1 MFNAV
6 IYDLDGTLVD
16 SAPVV
21 AAVLNKLR
29 RKIGLPALPQ
39 KSYYRWISMGGLEL
53 VGNAL
58 NVPPNRSEV
67 YLSEFRAMYLDEPVP
82 MNSLYPGV
90 HDVLQ
95 LLKNSEIK
103 LGICTNKPRKL
114 AEKVLKDTGITQFFD
129 HVVAGDDL
137 PTKKPHIDNVNAS
150 LKALGAAPRR
160 TLFVGDSTVDQ
171 RSAENAGIAFA
182 FFSLGYDDGVNQ
194 TRTAFNFDEH
204 SDLIMQLN
212 KC

>member
-1 MFNAV
+1 VFNAI

-29 RKIGLPALPQ
+29 RKIGLPSLPQ
-39 KSYYRWISMGGLEL
+39 KSFYRWISMGGLEL

-58 NVPPNRSEV
+58 NIPPNRSDA
-67 YLSEFRAMYLDEPVP
+67 YLSEFRELYLDEMVP

-90 HDVLQ
+90 KDVLR
-95 LLKNSEIK
+95 LLKNRQVK

-114 AEKVLKDTGITQFFD
+114 VEKVLKDTGITQFFD

-137 PTKKPHIDNVNAS
+137 PTKKPHIDNVNVI
-150 LKALGAAPRR
+150 LRALGVAPGS

-171 RSAENAGIAFA
+171 RLAENAGIAFA
-182 FFSLGYDDGVNQ
+182 FFSSGYDDGVNQ
-194 TRTAFNFDEH
+194 GRTAFNFDEH
-204 SDLIMQLN
+204 SALIMQIN